1 MLDMGKSWNPWS
13 GCIFMGEVRMEVML
27 VGLGNEDEMK
37 GKMMISQIGMKG
49 VGTTKYHKNQ
59 LLPQKSQ
66 L

>member
-37 GKMMISQIGMKG
+37 GK
-49 VGTTKYHKNQ
+49 NDD
-59 LLPQKSQ
+59 
-66 L
+66 